1 MTTADSPAPARSPHS
16 EHGAEHGAAPEPGAA
31 PERATLPE
39 RTAEARLIVV
49 IRGQRADQY
58 APVLETLAGAGIRS
72 VELTLSTPGTLE
84 ELPVLQDRFG
94 EQLDLGIGTITEP
107 DQLRTAAERGARYAV
122 TPITRTDLLQAAA
135 ETGLPLIPGGLTPSE
150 LHAGWAAGAA
160 AVKVFPASV
169 VGPGYVKDLR
179 GPFPGIKVIPS
190 GGVDL
195 AAAEAW
201 LQAGAEAVSVGGPL
215 LGDALTGGSLEELAD
230 RAARFVGVSTR
241 VAGA

>member
-1 MTTADSPAPARSPHS
+1 MTSPDTPDR
-16 EHGAEHGAAPEPGAA
+16 AAG
-31 PERATLPE
+31 PERAALPE
-39 RTAEARLIVV
+39 RTAAARLIVV
-49 IRGQRADQY
+49 IRGRRADQY
-58 APVLETLAGAGIRS
+58 APVLETLAEAGIRS
-72 VELTLSTPGTLE
+72 VELTLSTPGTLD
-84 ELPVLQDRFG
+84 ELPALQDSYG
-94 EQLDLGIGTITEP
+94 EQLDIGIGTITEP
-107 DQLRTAAERGARYAV
+107 AQLRTAAERGARYAV
-122 TPITRTDLLQAAA
+122 TPITRGDLLEAAA

-215 LGDALTGGSLEELAD
+215 LGDALTGGSLEELAE
-230 RAARFVGVSTR
+230 RAARFVGVTTR
-241 VAGA
+241 AAGA